1 MSFPVLVASGCLPSV
16 FVHPAALS
24 HAGLTL
30 AVLTTALVTKSSLF
44 GIGIAFS
51 PLYIAVVAL
60 LLLGKAPLKRAMAYV
75 SGWALAN
82 ALAIVVLTV
91 LGETFSIS
99 LNHGEREQV
108 LIDLLGAGALVGLGL
123 YQLTPQANIGEE
135 GMALRL
141 MNQLPDFNT
150 VTLVLIGA
158 TSALLTPENLVF
170 YLKEASLLLLNEPGL
185 KADAEVT
192 GLFTLVASSLLL
204 LPPLAWLVS
213 RGAIR
218 EPIARLEN
226 WLQHKAEW
234 LVGVLAL
241 ALGAYL
247 LYEGLHGLDVMRS
260 P

>member
-1 MSFPVLVASGCLPSV
+1 MSFSALVARASLV
-16 FVHPAALS
+16 PAFTS
-24 HAGLTL
+24 PG
-30 AVLTTALVTKSSLF
+30 VLTTALVTKSSLF

-51 PLYIAVVAL
+51 PLHIAVVAL
-60 LLLGKAPLKRAMAYV
+60 LLLGKAPLQRALAYV

-82 ALAIVVLTV
+82 ALAIVLLTV

-108 LIDLLGAGALVGLGL
+108 LVDLLGAGALMGLGL

-170 YLKEASLLLLNEPGL
+170 YLKEAGLLLLNEPGL

-218 EPIARLEN
+218 EPIARLEK
-226 WLQHKAEW
+226 WLQHKAAW
-234 LVGVLAL
+234 RVGVLAL
-241 ALGAYL
+241 VLGAYL
-247 LYEGLHGLDVMRS
+247 LYEGLHGLDLMRAV
-260 P
+260 